1 MTALHAR
8 RERAKPLSEAE
19 GIPTVAISLDPG
31 LHRTIQNPRSLW
43 VPFELGRPIGP
54 PRHADFQ
61 LKVMT
66 AALELLVAKDGPV
79 LLADFPEDDP
89 TVLEIPNWVPPF
101 DLSASIV
108 NFNDVAGLNKLFQR
122 EVADIMPSYV
132 RFALINART
141 TVGLSGFDIA
151 TIPSHLVNYL
161 CQDVHP
167 PTDAGTPAVQ
177 RLRWAVDDLKAFYL
191 EAMSANSETPS
202 SRQMQAWFWD
212 RTVAAQV
219 IIALRQ
225 KLLASDDKRDQAV
238 GRMNLI
244 PGAQVQ
250 RKGL

>member
-1 MTALHAR
+1 VSALSHY
-8 RERAKPLSEAE
+8 LEAE
-19 GIPTVAISLDPG
+19 GVPTVAISLIR
-31 LHRTIQNPRSLW
+31 LHTERIQNPRSLW

-89 TVLEIPNWVPPF
+89 TVPEIPNWVPPF

-151 TIPSHLVNYL
+151 AIPSHLVNYL

>member
-1 MTALHAR
+1 MSALSHY
-8 RERAKPLSEAE
+8 LEAE
-19 GIPTVAISLDPG
+19 GIPTVVISLIR
-31 LHRTIQNPRSLW
+31 LHTERIQNPRSLW

-54 PRHADFQ
+54 PRRADFQ
-61 LKVMT
+61 LKVIT

-79 LLADFPEDDP
+79 LLADFPQDDP
-89 TVLEIPNWVPPF
+89 TALEVLSWTPPF
-101 DLSASIV
+101 DLPTSVV
-108 NFNDVAGLNKLFQR
+108 NVSDAARLDKLFQR

-132 RFALINART
+132 RFALASART
-141 TVGLSGFDIA
+141 TVGLSGFDVA
-151 TIPSHLVNYL
+151 AIPSHLVSYL

-167 PTDAGTPAVQ
+167 RTDAGTPAVQ

-191 EAMSANSETPS
+191 EAMSANSEIPS
-202 SRQMQAWFWD
+202 SRQMQDWFWD
-212 RTVAAQV
+212 RTIAAQV

-238 GRMNLI
+238 GRMNLV